1 MNTNHASEAVEIA
14 DIQLLATEPR
24 LLGDHEI
31 ALVGGGENVAGF
43 F

>member
-1 MNTNHASEAVEIA
+1 MHTNLSPDAFEIA
-14 DIQLLATEPR
+14 VIQLLATEPR